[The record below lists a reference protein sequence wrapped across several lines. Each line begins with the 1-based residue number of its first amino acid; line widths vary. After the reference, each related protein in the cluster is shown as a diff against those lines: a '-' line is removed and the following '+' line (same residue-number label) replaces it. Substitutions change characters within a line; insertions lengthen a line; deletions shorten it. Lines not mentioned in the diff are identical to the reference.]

1 MNWLFIFLLS
11 TSARAEMIFLDLNDA
26 PQEIAA
32 CREGVQTANM
42 RSERNENLHIVNP
55 KARPRQR
62 GEDSYKSDTYHALRA
77 KIVELRSRGVPIDSI
92 VISGEDGSGEF
103 FGSQG
108 KLPYH
113 EFHALVREFPD
124 VEKTLKTAAVWGCY
138 TTTVNGSEQYW
149 LNRMPNMQF
158 TMGFTTQGPN
168 KTRPGNHALLKQFCE
183 RRQEAAQATTMD
195 ALCRFYES
203 LKQITTTSVA
213 VCNRLGIA
221 TAEYSAT
228 DKCLTYQELH
238 RRCPNFINDARL
250 QGIYDKY
257 MSGDQEPPID
267 DENKLTDLRKYY
279 NEVNKWRHCAR
290 KYRTARGTDMPFP
303 PNLIRLIK
311 YKKVKEN
318 LARLNRNELEDYDQ
332 ALENGGLSAFKV
344 GDITKLS
351 RRQLNDRIMG
361 AVAALEGQSV
371 EVPASRAPARRCEA
385 GGFLFS
391 GCENEPAGST
401 RRVRAAK
408 DPVLLRMAQ
417 CMRQTFIQ
425 MNHECIPF
433 DNVAAGSKTQSGC
446 LLNYDEA
453 HERSEDDPC

>member
-1 MNWLFIFLLS
+1 MSALLASLIFL
-11 TSARAEMIFLDLNDA
+11 SAHAEMIFLDLNDA

-32 CREGVQTANM
+32 CKEGVQSASM
-42 RSERNENLHIVNP
+42 RGERREELHIVNP
-55 KARPRQR
+55 STRPRQR
-62 GEDSYKSDTYHALRA
+62 GENSNRSNTYHALRA
-77 KIVELRSRGVPIDSI
+77 KIIELRSRNIPIDSI

-113 EFHALVREFPD
+113 EFQSLVREFPD
-124 VEKTLKTAAVWGCY
+124 VEKTLNTAAVWGCY

-168 KTRPGNHALLKQFCE
+168 KTRPGNHVLLRQFCE
-183 RRQEAAQATTMD
+183 RRKEAARATTMD
-195 ALCRFYES
+195 ALCKFYDS
-203 LKQITTTSVA
+203 LRQLTTTSVA
-213 VCNRLGIA
+213 VCNRQGIA

-228 DKCLTYQELH
+228 DKCLTYKQLH
-238 RRCPNFINDARL
+238 DRCPNFINNQAL
-250 QGIYDKY
+250 QSMYDRY
-257 MSGDQEPPID
+257 MSGDQDPPVD
-267 DENKLTDLRKYY
+267 DDNRPSELRKYY

-290 KYRTARGTDMPFP
+290 DYRTARGSDMPLP

-311 YKKVKEN
+311 YKSVKEN
-318 LARLNRNELEDYDQ
+318 LARLNRNELESYDEELQ
-332 ALENGGLSAFKV
+332 RAGLGAFKV
-344 GDITKLS
+344 GDITRLS
-351 RRQLNDRIMG
+351 RRALNDRIMG
-361 AVAALEGQSV
+361 AIAALEGQSV
-371 EVPASRAPARRCEA
+371 QAPAPAGRRCA
-385 GGFLFS
+385 GGGGFLFS
-391 GCENEPAGST
+391 GCDDSASSPRT
-401 RRVRAAK
+401 VRAAK

-425 MNHECIPF
+425 MNHLCIPF
-433 DNVAAGSKTQSGC
+433 DNVSAGSKTQSGC